1 MTTILLVEDEAALAE
16 LITDEL
22 TASGYNI
29 VYASNGKE
37 ALKKLQDTEP
47 DCIICDRVMPV
58 MTGFEF
64 IELLRSVYP
73 QYETVP
79 FIFLTALAD
88 PRDEQ
93 AVKAF
98 KPAAYLGKPVD
109 FDVLHETLKRVLN
122 I

>member
-1 MTTILLVEDEAALAE
+1 MKTILLVEDEAALAE
-16 LITDEL
+16 LLTDEL
-22 TASGYNI
+22 TSAGYRV

-37 ALKKLQDTEP
+37 ALKRLQDAEP

-64 IELLRSVYP
+64 IELLRSLYP

-88 PRDEQ
+88 ARDEQ
-93 AVKAF
+93 AVKQF
-98 KPAAYLGKPVD
+98 RPAAYLGKPVD
-109 FDVLHETLKRVLN
+109 FDVLEETLRRVLGE
-122 I
+122 